1 MNQSSVPLFANSFV
15 STSRIIYTPSTFAR
29 TNLIHLQE
37 VGTLT
42 ARAPHTSRRKGLQ
55 SYLFFIVLDGSGSMT
70 YDGVT
75 YQLHEGDCVFID
87 CRKEYSHCSSEDL
100 WTLAW
105 AHFYGPTMSA
115 IYDKY
120 LDRGGKRAFQCN
132 RVEEYR
138 ELLQDVF
145 DTAAAESYVR
155 DVRLSEKLTSLIA
168 VLMEDAWNPGEKSI
182 QLGQKRLSVVE
193 IKRYIDENYKEKLTL
208 EMLANKFY
216 IHKSYL
222 ARIFKDEYGVTV
234 TAYICQVRITKAK
247 SLLRFTQMAVEEIAY
262 EVGFPDR
269 NYFSR
274 VFKRVEGTTPGQYRK
289 TW

>member
-1 MNQSSVPLFANSFV
+1 MNQSSVPLFANSSV

-42 ARAPHTSRRKGLQ
+42 ARAPHTSKRKGLK
-55 SYLFFIVLDGSGSMT
+55 SYLFFMVLDGSGTMT

-75 YQLHEGDCVFID
+75 QQLREGDCVFID

-105 AHFYGPTMSA
+105 VHFYGPTMSA

-120 LDRGGKRAFQCN
+120 LDRGGTPVFQCN
-132 RVEEYR
+132 RIDEYR

-168 VLMEDAWNPGEKSI
+168 VLMEDAWNPREKNAY
-182 QLGQKRLSVVE
+182 LGQKRMSLVE
-193 IKRYIDENYKEKLTL
+193 LKKYIDEHYQEKLSL
-208 EMLANKFY
+208 ESLANRFY
-216 IHKSYL
+216 INKNYL
-222 ARIFKDEYGVTV
+222 TKIFKEEYGVTV
-234 TAYICQVRITKAK
+234 NVYICQVRITKAK
-247 SLLRFTQMAVEEIAY
+247 SLLRFTQMTVEEIAY
-262 EVGFPDR
+262 EVGFPDQ